1 ACAQRR
7 PCPLRSSRRREPR
20 RSRGGGLR
28 VRCGSAGTHRRN
40 RRRGGR
46 TGPVECAV
54 RYPLVPTAAELGAWK
69 DEVSGSFERTPVESS
84 RPEVSVTITDGTV
97 IVAGDAGGHP
107 AESLRALAA
116 AHHLPVLA
124 EPSSPLAQARGVSS
138 TFVPAH
144 ARVLGERTELRDA
157 IRTVVV
163 HGKPTL
169 TRPVAALLADETVT
183 ARRLP
188 DDIDAL
194 ALSVTDEAI
203 GSDNGAGSD
212 GADCAASGAAWV

>member
-1 ACAQRR
+1 GTGDDAAGSVELNAQID
-7 PCPLRSSRRREPR
+7 
-20 RSRGGGLR
+20 
-28 VRCGSAGTHRRN
+28 TQQ
-40 RRRGGR
+40 
-46 TGPVECAV
+46 
-54 RYPLVPTAAELGAWK
+54 VPTADEQWASK
-69 DEVSGSFERTPVESS
+69 NEVSGSVEETSVLFS
-84 RPEVSVTITDGTV
+84 RLKLSEESKSVTD
-97 IVAGDAGGHP
+97 IVTGDAGGHP

-183 ARRLP
+183 AR
-188 DDIDAL
+188 
-194 ALSVTDEAI
+194 
-203 GSDNGAGSD
+203 
-212 GADCAASGAAWV
+212 

>member
-1 ACAQRR
+1 
-7 PCPLRSSRRREPR
+7 
-20 RSRGGGLR
+20 
-28 VRCGSAGTHRRN
+28 CGSAGTHRRN

-54 RYPLVPTAAELGAWK
+54 RYPAGAHCRRTGGVEGRGQRIVRA
-69 DEVSGSFERTPVESS
+69 DPGRILTSRGERDDH
-84 RPEVSVTITDGTV
+84 RWHRHRR
-97 IVAGDAGGHP
+97 GDAGGHP

-188 DDIDAL
+188 
-194 ALSVTDEAI
+194 V
-203 GSDNGAGSD
+203 
-212 GADCAASGAAWV
+212 